1 MAIEPQKKEPEIEPP
16 QPDVQPNRAPREIP
30 QDKPAGQ
37 RYSREGNAAYA
48 VRATTRGQLVVLVGK
63 FVSDKER
70 SILNGV
76 PFGRGSA
83 RKIRIVEPR
92 ASFLSLGM
100 VSLATLTG

>member
-1 MAIEPQKKEPEIEPP
+1 M
-16 QPDVQPNRAPREIP
+16 
-30 QDKPAGQ
+30 
-37 RYSREGNAAYA
+37 
-48 VRATTRGQLVVLVGK
+48 VLVGK

-83 RKIRIVEPR
+83 RKIRIVEPGFSR